1 MSWSIIVRMDAM
13 IMAPAAERLRLAA
26 AARVQAEIDEAVA
39 IADLAEEQSWTAD
52 AEYDMVGTRPIRI
65 GADGTRMVNEFLALE
80 VAALKNMSVTAATWL
95 IRDILNLQA
104 RHPMLWAKTLDGTI
118 PVFRARQLAQEIE
131 PFDLS
136 FDEAR
141 ELDTQLRPF
150 VGTVS
155 WRRLLHRLRGLI
167 ADIAPAKVKAEASK
181 AREER
186 YVRFPSTDEDTAIK
200 QFYGRV
206 DAADGIFFDA
216 MIDRIADILAA
227 RGDTDSKDHRR
238 AKAIGILATPA
249 RAALLLA
256 EAAGYTDGTVKADDP
271 RLLPVAH
278 MYIHIAEEAITRG
291 RGVCR
296 VEGLGP
302 ITLDL
307 LSHLVGHTRIKA
319 TPVIRPYDT
328 YGVDNYE
335 IPAGLRERIVLRDA
349 IEIFPFSARSA
360 RTCQLDHTIPYS
372 QNGPPRQTRAA
383 NLGPLSTKAHRG
395 KTHGNWQ
402 LEQPTPGVF
411 YWKSPAGFQYRVTQ
425 HGTRLLGHG
434 DRYQRVLDRYL
445 WERDHKPD
453 TTGP

>member
-1 MSWSIIVRMDAM
+1 
-13 IMAPAAERLRLAA
+13 MAPAAERLRLAA

-39 IADLAEEQSWTAD
+39 IADLAEEQSWTVD

-118 PVFRARQLAQEIE
+118 PVFRSRQLAQEMG

-155 WRRLLHRLRGLI
+155 WRRLLHRVRGLI
-167 ADIAPAKVKAEASK
+167 ANIAPAKVKAEASK

-216 MIDRIADILAA
+216 MIDRIADILAT

-249 RAALLLA
+249 RAALMLA
-256 EAAGYTDGTVKADDP
+256 EAAGHTGGTVKADDP

-307 LSHLVGHTRIKA
+307 LAHFVGHTRIKA
-319 TPVIRPYDT
+319 TPVIRPYDS

-335 IPAGLRERIVLRDA
+335 IPAGLRERIMLRDT
-349 IEIFPFSARSA
+349 IEIFPFSTRTA
-360 RTCQLDHTIPYS
+360 RTCQLDHTTPYAT
-372 QNGPPRQTRAA
+372 NGPPKQTRAA
-383 NLGPLSTKAHRG
+383 NLGPLSTKAHRA

-402 LEQPTPGVF
+402 LDQPKPGIF
-411 YWKSPAGFQYRVTQ
+411 YWKSPTGNTYRVTQ
-425 HGTRLLGHG
+425 HGTRPLGHG
-434 DRYQRVLDRYL
+434 NHYQRALDRHL

-453 TTGP
+453 TTDP